1 MSKVVKSSMI
11 VEDFFT
17 LTKMKNRLETLARV
31 EELVLM
37 MEKQKDFVVG
47 NATDVARQ
55 WSIIARILTITGGEN
70 CLDYFIQLKG
80 LCFLNQWL
88 LKAQKHTSDIGDNV
102 MDELVND
109 LLASLERF
117 LVDLDNSSAFGIG
130 ATVEQLLEHK
140 NLVIRE
146 RARSL
151 IVKLGSMKVDEAK
164 GQNLEKDGKYINDQL
179 ESTSD
184 TKTTNNGLLVEPLS
198 LTILYTKK

>member
-1 MSKVVKSSMI
+1 MI

-17 LTKMKNRLETLARV
+17 LTKMKDRLATLARV

-37 MEKQKDFVVG
+37 MEKQKDSVVG

-55 WSIIARILTITGGEN
+55 WSIIARILTITSGEN
-70 CLDYFIQLKG
+70 YLDYFIQLKG

-109 LLASLERF
+109 LLASPERF

-140 NLVIRE
+140 KLVIRE

-151 IVKLGSMKVDEAK
+151 IVKLDSMKVDEAK

-198 LTILYTKK
+198 LTILYAKK